1 MTKPITA
8 ADVTREALKI
18 LEHELAPKYRE
29 KITLQTKDGEIYEFC
44 DYRTGWALFK
54 GGSRGEALKGGMTD
68 DEMFAMM
75 KLLRK

>member
-44 DYRTGWALFK
+44 DYAGWTLFK
-54 GGSRGEALKGGMTD
+54 RGVDHALKCAMTE
-68 DEMFAMM
+68 DEMYATI